1 MPLLSRYICP
11 SQVYF
16 FFSFA
21 TCPNVANS
29 LIKKDTVI
37 VIAGLDVGA
46 LLLCLVGEKWE
57 AVFIHK
63 IIRIQL
69 V

>member
-1 MPLLSRYICP
+1 MPFYLDIFVLHEAI
-11 SQVYF
+11 

-21 TCPNVANS
+21 TCPNVTNS
-29 LIKKDTVI
+29 LIIKDTVI
-37 VIAGLDVGA
+37 GIAGPDVGA

-57 AVFIHK
+57 AVFIHTDY
-63 IIRIQL
+63 QL